1 MTQRSP
7 MNLRVSRETKITV
20 ASYSDDYRFTSQL
33 TMFSMFISHRDV
45 ILNGEIKAT

>member
-20 ASYSDDYRFTSQL
+20 ASYSGDYRFTSQL
-33 TMFSMFISHRDV
+33 TNNVLDV
-45 ILNGEIKAT
+45 YITSTCHSEWRN